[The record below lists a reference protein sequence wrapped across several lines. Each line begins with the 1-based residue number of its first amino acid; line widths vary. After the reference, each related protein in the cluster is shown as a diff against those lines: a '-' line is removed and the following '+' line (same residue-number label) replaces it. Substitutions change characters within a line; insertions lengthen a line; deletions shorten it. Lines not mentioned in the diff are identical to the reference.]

1 MWREPIKNVAST
13 KVLIYFY
20 GTRDRSMVGMNFK
33 KVDLAKN
40 FLRILFKIL
49 LVLELER
56 FFANEY
62 SFE

>member
-1 MWREPIKNVAST
+1 
-13 KVLIYFY
+13 
-20 GTRDRSMVGMNFK
+20 MVGMNFK